1 MANTSA
7 IWQHAAQAT
16 NHHPLAV
23 KHEPYQKTYL
33 KKREKNW
40 KNFLE
45 NKKSQENGPAGKKRQ
60 KQQPKTERATAVGRR
75 TR

>member
-45 NKKSQENGPAGKKRQ
+45 KKKVKRMGLQ
-60 KQQPKTERATAVGRR
+60 AKNDKNNNPR
-75 TR
+75 